1 VSATVQNKRYYG
13 VLIEQAA
20 LEAASILYF
29 QNEASGLDLNRRM
42 QAMLASGMS
51 QKNSNNSMAS
61 KNFGKRPH
69 EDKSTGQGGDPNTIK
84 KLKFDNIG
92 EYCAL
97 TTIVPNVSLDA
108 TPQVQ
113 KFRYIPGENGA
124 STGGYRLLLA
134 TFANVDSAAEHDLE
148 HAQEILNAC
157 QTGGRFVGKYYYQY
171 LTTKTTLK
179 AADDQVESS
188 EGMRMSMG
196 LETFL
201 TCTPLP
207 SWFPLSNLQVAQQK
221 VLEMLSMKKDSNGN
235 VIWND
240 KSMPIPIM
248 GLAGTER
255 DTIPMEPRSF
265 GYRVVVVGG
274 GIAGLA
280 CCLELFRESE
290 REGIDLEVIL
300 VEARSRLGGRLWTD
314 RQTFKSADQS
324 SAFPVDLGASWIHG
338 IDQNPLAA
346 LAREA
351 GVDFVT
357 TSEEV
362 KMLRA
367 GMEEVD
373 SEKDEKA
380 GQLFD
385 TLLDHAA
392 DDLWGSKAR
401 SSAGVSQSAIRWYAS
416 ELRREGEGGE
426 PLRTAPASHR
436 RSSDISVDQAIGRA
450 IEKHKSAEFALLS
463 DEERRMLFWNLKN
476 VEYALGANVADL
488 SMKFWDIDER
498 HAFEGDHVILKQ
510 GYSTVVEHLASVLA
524 RYGDRFKVESDFP
537 VGKLEYARQ
546 TATQSYFS
554 SSSRHQHLVELSDT
568 CRVTSEN
575 GKRSFFCDFV
585 VCAVPLGVL
594 KESIENGES
603 GKDKL
608 NFFPQLPFS
617 KRDAIGA
624 VGFGLLNKVYLQFP
638 FPFWRG
644 TSTMRE
650 GQTLFGNASGINPH
664 HYMFFDIGKGITGSD
679 SAPAILMSLISG
691 KEAVKSESIPET
703 QVVAEAVSTLRSLFA
718 KVEVPYPT
726 TFKVT
731 RWGMDRFSRGSYTY
745 LPPGTTDQDFQLLQ
759 SPVNGHGDSLLL
771 EGSSE
776 IMRLFFAGE
785 HTTALHPSMAHG
797 ALLSGIRAAKEVVRS
812 MSFAFFDDEH
822 IDRVIPIAL
831 YRHLNPKRSLECAFC
846 LREGTSVREGTLIAF
861 KRGSRELLAHNN
873 CAENCPEVEVAEGR
887 WKDVI
892 KACNRSK
899 SIECCICK
907 TAGAA
912 IGCVD
917 ANCSRP
923 FHFSCAEDTG
933 WRFEL
938 DGKSFE
944 CDLHR
949 ETDRY
954 DSNRISMDYYLSK
967 QQPNET
973 IACALCGME
982 EDFKDAG
989 PLLPFQQGLR
999 SDAVHEHC
1007 ARYTTIVDTTPDPM
1021 SRFEKEFRHV
1031 FEAIDRSG
1039 ICVECGVKGGTIGC
1053 SYPSCADLYHFP
1065 CAKSTGWKFKES
1077 HPKFRCPYHRDFS
1090 SDGTSQPS
1098 NRKAPEHA
1106 GHRGLFQ
1113 HALFSLESP
1122 QNEDTPGHLDM
1133 PGTALAP
1140 ELQSITSSARDTS
1153 DSENEV
1159 DEKTLPEPLS
1169 KGRLDRPLTSELE
1182 PDAFTENIF
1191 ARLYRPSLRH
1201 RWYLGFE
1208 ATQIPLTRN
1217 SLLSV
1222 TACHENNS
1230 IDGMKI
1236 GDVVMAVNG
1245 NSIGS
1250 EGLESIEKVLIFLSK
1265 EVDVIVEVLRQ
1276 IKI

>member
-1 VSATVQNKRYYG
+1 
-13 VLIEQAA
+13 
-20 LEAASILYF
+20 
-29 QNEASGLDLNRRM
+29 
-42 QAMLASGMS
+42 MS
-51 QKNSNNSMAS
+51 
-61 KNFGKRPH
+61 
-69 EDKSTGQGGDPNTIK
+69 
-84 KLKFDNIG
+84 
-92 EYCAL
+92 L
-97 TTIVPNVSLDA
+97 TTFS
-108 TPQVQ
+108 
-113 KFRYIPGENGA
+113 
-124 STGGYRLLLA
+124 
-134 TFANVDSAAEHDLE
+134 
-148 HAQEILNAC
+148 C
-157 QTGGRFVGKYYYQY
+157 
-171 LTTKTTLK
+171 
-179 AADDQVESS
+179 
-188 EGMRMSMG
+188 
-196 LETFL
+196 
-201 TCTPLP
+201 
-207 SWFPLSNLQVAQQK
+207 LQIQ
-221 VLEMLSMKKDSNGN
+221 
-235 VIWND
+235 
-240 KSMPIPIM
+240 
-248 GLAGTER
+248 
-255 DTIPMEPRSF
+255 
-265 GYRVVVVGG
+265 
-274 GIAGLA
+274 
-280 CCLELFRESE
+280 
-290 REGIDLEVIL
+290 
-300 VEARSRLGGRLWTD
+300 
-314 RQTFKSADQS
+314 
-324 SAFPVDLGASWIHG
+324 
-338 IDQNPLAA
+338 
-346 LAREA
+346 
-351 GVDFVT
+351 
-357 TSEEV
+357 
-362 KMLRA
+362 
-367 GMEEVD
+367 
-373 SEKDEKA
+373 
-380 GQLFD
+380 
-385 TLLDHAA
+385 A

-718 KVEVPYPT
+718 KDEVPYPT

-917 ANCSRP
+917 ANCSRS

-938 DGKSFE
+938 DGKVRNEWMTICIDCTFW
-944 CDLHR
+944 
-949 ETDRY
+949 
-954 DSNRISMDYYLSK
+954 ISIVLRCLWTACRALNAIY
-967 QQPNET
+967 
-973 IACALCGME
+973 IA
-982 EDFKDAG
+982 
-989 PLLPFQQGLR
+989 R
-999 SDAVHEHC
+999 
-1007 ARYTTIVDTTPDPM
+1007 RTDTTPIEYLWIITYQNNSPM
-1021 SRFEKEFRHV
+1021 RRLLAPFVAWKKILKMQGH
-1031 FEAIDRSG
+1031 
-1039 ICVECGVKGGTIGC
+1039 C
-1053 SYPSCADLYHFP
+1053 SHSNKDYEVMLYT
-1065 CAKSTGWKFKES
+1065 STV
-1077 HPKFRCPYHRDFS
+1077 
-1090 SDGTSQPS
+1090 
-1098 NRKAPEHA
+1098 
-1106 GHRGLFQ
+1106 
-1113 HALFSLESP
+1113 
-1122 QNEDTPGHLDM
+1122 
-1133 PGTALAP
+1133 PGTPQLLILHP
-1140 ELQSITSSARDTS
+1140 TQCQDSKKNSVMSLKLSTVRESAS
-1153 DSENEV
+1153 N
-1159 DEKTLPEPLS
+1159 
-1169 KGRLDRPLTSELE
+1169 
-1182 PDAFTENIF
+1182 
-1191 ARLYRPSLRH
+1191 
-1201 RWYLGFE
+1201 
-1208 ATQIPLTRN
+1208 
-1217 SLLSV
+1217 
-1222 TACHENNS
+1222 
-1230 IDGMKI
+1230 
-1236 GDVVMAVNG
+1236 AV
-1245 NSIGS
+1245 
-1250 EGLESIEKVLIFLSK
+1250 
-1265 EVDVIVEVLRQ
+1265 
-1276 IKI
+1276 